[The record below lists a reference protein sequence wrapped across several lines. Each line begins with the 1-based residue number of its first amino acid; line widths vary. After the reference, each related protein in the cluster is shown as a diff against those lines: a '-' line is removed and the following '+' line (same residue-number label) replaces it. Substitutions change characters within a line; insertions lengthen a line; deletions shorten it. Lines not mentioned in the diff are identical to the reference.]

1 MEEMNSIDVEGEM
14 ITIGI
19 CDDEKAYRDH
29 IKTLCG
35 SFLDTQNQ
43 ERQFMEFT
51 SGEEVLSY
59 QGDKIH
65 LLFLDIEMPG
75 MDGLEVME
83 KVRGNELIW
92 RIVFV
97 TSHKEL
103 KWETIDLKTLAFLE
117 KPVDRI
123 GVETCLKTVIRENGE
138 NIDVS
143 LKTVDGDCY
152 LKLDQILFIQAQGNY
167 VSVYSKKDE
176 ITGYDSIKTMEAQ
189 MRGTTMLRTHKSYL
203 ANLQYVQKMSGVAL
217 QMTNGCSVPIGRKY
231 YQSVKEAY
239 FTFLKKVTIDR
250 NK

>member
-1 MEEMNSIDVEGEM
+1 M

-29 IKTLCG
+29 VKTLCG

-123 GVETCLKTVIRENGE
+123 GVETCLKTVMRENGE

-189 MRGTTMLRTHKSYL
+189 MKGTTMLRTHKSYL
-203 ANLQYVQKMSGVAL
+203 TNLQYVQKMSGVSL

>member
-1 MEEMNSIDVEGEM
+1 M

-19 CDDEKAYRDH
+19 CDDEEAYRDH
-29 IKTLCG
+29 VKKLCG
-35 SFLDTQNQ
+35 SFLDAQNQ
-43 ERQFMEFT
+43 ECQFIEFA
-51 SGEEVLSY
+51 SGEEVLAY

-75 MDGLEVME
+75 MDGLQVME
-83 KVRGNELIW
+83 KVRGNERIW

-103 KWETIDLKTLAFLE
+103 RWETIDLKTLAFLE

-123 GVETCLKTVIRENGE
+123 GVETCLKTVVRENRE

-143 LKTVDGDCY
+143 FKTVDGDCY

-176 ITGYDSIKTMEAQ
+176 ITGYDSIKAMEAQ
-189 MRGTTMLRTHKSYL
+189 MKGTTMLRTHKSYL
-203 ANLQYVQKMSGVAL
+203 ANLQYVEKMSGVAL
-217 QMTNGCSVPIGRKY
+217 QMTNGSSIPIGRKY

-239 FTFLKKVTIDR
+239 FSFIKKVTIDR

>member
-189 MRGTTMLRTHKSYL
+189 MKGTTMLRTHKSYL